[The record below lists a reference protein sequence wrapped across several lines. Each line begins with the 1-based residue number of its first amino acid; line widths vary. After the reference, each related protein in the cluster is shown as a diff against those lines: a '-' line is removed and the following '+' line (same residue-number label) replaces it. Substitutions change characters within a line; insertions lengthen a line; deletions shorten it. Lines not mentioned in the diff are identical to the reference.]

1 MVSTLRLGDTA
12 SRDARQV
19 SVRSRRVWLAAA
31 ADLGASSTLGRVV
44 RLLVS
49 GVCTTRQPVRRG
61 RWPSVSERRGPGSRP
76 GLSVG
81 NEGRSRGLRFVRTL
95 GRRAYVGD
103 GAGERYGRRKSRLRI
118 FCWCA

>member
-1 MVSTLRLGDTA
+1 MVSTLRPGDTA

-61 RWPSVSERRGPGSRP
+61 RWPSVSEPSATRGGRVGYGSF
-76 GLSVG
+76 GHS
-81 NEGRSRGLRFVRTL
+81 E
-95 GRRAYVGD
+95 
-103 GAGERYGRRKSRLRI
+103 GERM
-118 FCWCA
+118 

>member
-1 MVSTLRLGDTA
+1 MVLALRLGGAA
-12 SRDARQV
+12 SRDGRQV
-19 SVRSRRVWLAAA
+19 GVGSRRVWLAAA
-31 ADLGASSTLGRVV
+31 AGSGASSTRGRVV

-61 RWPSVSERRGPGSRP
+61 RWPSAMERRGPGTRP

-95 GRRAYVGD
+95 GRQAYGGD
-103 GAGERYGRRKSRLRI
+103 GAGARYGRRRSRLRI
-118 FCWCA
+118 FCWCV